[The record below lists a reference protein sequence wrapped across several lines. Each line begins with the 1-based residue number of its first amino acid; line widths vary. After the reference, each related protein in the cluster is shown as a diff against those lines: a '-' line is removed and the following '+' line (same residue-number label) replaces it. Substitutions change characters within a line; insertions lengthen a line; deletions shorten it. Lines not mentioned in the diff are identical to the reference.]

1 VESTQVK
8 TEGQSESVVHVG
20 TLGWQLPGKDVVVVH
35 TGVDVVAP
43 ASNGVLKGGVAD
55 SPLPPPEPELAPPV
69 VPCGTATPE
78 LAEHIVMTVG
88 WHAKPLPQ
96 SASALHGSCHL

>member
-1 VESTQVK
+1 MQVK
-8 TEGQSESVVHVG
+8 TEGQSESVVQVG

-35 TGVDVVAP
+35 TGVVVVAP
-43 ASNGVLKGGVAD
+43 ASNVVFKGGIAV
-55 SPLPPPEPELAPPV
+55 SPLPPPTPELAPPV
-69 VPCGTATPE
+69 VPGATATPA
-78 LAEHIVMTVG
+78 LAEHIPMTVG

>member
-1 VESTQVK
+1 MESTQVK
-8 TEGQSESVVHVG
+8 TEGQSESMAHVG
-20 TLGWQLPGKDVVVVH
+20 TWGWQLPGKDVVVVH

-43 ASNGVLKGGVAD
+43 ASNDILKGGVAV
-55 SPLPPPEPELAPPV
+55 SPLPPSEPELAPPE
-69 VPCGTATPE
+69 VPCETATPE
-78 LAEHIVMTVG
+78 LAEHLAVTVG